1 MRLKLTAFL
10 LSVFKI
16 DHLIIELKWD
26 THAGHA
32 KLIILISLFLRNK
45 SGLRINL

>member
-1 MRLKLTAFL
+1 MDPSVTAFII
-10 LSVFKI
+10 SVFKI

-32 KLIILISLFLRNK
+32 KLIILISLLLRNK
-45 SGLRINL
+45 SGGKI